1 MGRPTCGR
9 CGGPLDFLF
18 DPETG
23 RPEWLCNNPAPLR
36 TDEEHR
42 RAWDELSGDD
52 AARLEREAA
61 DVDRALEGRPSA

>member
-1 MGRPTCGR
+1 MRRPACGR

-18 DPETG
+18 DQESG

-42 RAWDELSGDD
+42 RAWDELPDDD
-52 AARLEREAA
+52 AARLGREA
-61 DVDRALEGRPSA
+61 VTKDRWV

>member
-1 MGRPTCGR
+1 MGRPTCRR

-23 RPEWLCNNPAPLR
+23 RSEWLCNNPAPLR
-36 TDEEHR
+36 TDEEYR
-42 RAWDELSGDD
+42 RAWDALPGDD

-61 DVDRALEGRPSA
+61 AGDRAPEGGPSA